1 MEAMQVTQV
10 GRARSRDQAAVDL
23 REATDTFWLLGT
35 SFVPAAYKTL
45 KGLLDLEHIILTA
58 ENLGNGGHDLWK

>member
-35 SFVPAAYKTL
+35 SFVPAVYKTL